1 MHGDNMKIRVE
12 VKNGIGWESVEFD
25 SDDLISGT
33 INTKTDLGW
42 PVRVIKMGD

>member
-1 MHGDNMKIRVE
+1 MKIRVE

-33 INTKTDLGW
+33 INTETDIGW
-42 PVRVIKMGD
+42 PVRVIKMKD